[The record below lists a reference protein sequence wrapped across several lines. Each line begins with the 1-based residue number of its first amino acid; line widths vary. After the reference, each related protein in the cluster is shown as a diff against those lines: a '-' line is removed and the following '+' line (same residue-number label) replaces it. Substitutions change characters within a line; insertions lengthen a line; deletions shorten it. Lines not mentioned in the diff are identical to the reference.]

1 MEGTVL
7 FTITIMGLVAI
18 GGFVTFKTCKFM
30 LDGIK
35 R

>member
-1 MEGTVL
+1 MEGALL
-7 FTITIMGLVAI
+7 FTITIIGLVAI

-35 R
+35 K